1 MLGLWLNNNYNVG
14 FQLQYQGFQP
24 KHIKHIS
31 DIQWVQ
37 ILNPTWNLEKPSK
50 TLLFFKNPTK
60 TLHYLIKAL
69 SFIKKLTKILFLPK
83 LHLRKTKQCV
93 QILNPTW
100 NLQRTCKNPTIK
112 KNLPQILKN
121 SAELAK
127 AALENFSSHLGER
140 FCTLFWF
147 KGKASATINKQQK
160 LPWNW

>member
-93 QILNPTW
+93 QIINPTW

-112 KNLPQILKN
+112 KTYHKSLKTQQN
-121 SAELAK
+121 
-127 AALENFSSHLGER
+127 
-140 FCTLFWF
+140 W
-147 KGKASATINKQQK
+147 QK
-160 LPWNW
+160 LHWKIFPAIWVRDSVHYSGLKEKLQLW

>member
-93 QILNPTW
+93 QIINPTW
-100 NLQRTCKNPTIK
+100 NLQRTYKNPTIK
-112 KNLPQILKN
+112 KPTSNLKKLSRIGKSCIGKFFQPFGWEIQYTILV
-121 SAELAK
+121 
-127 AALENFSSHLGER
+127 
-140 FCTLFWF
+140 
-147 KGKASATINKQQK
+147 
-160 LPWNW
+160 